1 MVSAGRPA
9 TVGGVPGTAPP
20 SEAGQRLQDRGADV
34 LQCRGRPSYFAV
46 GRRGRA
52 RCPNEQSKERMVRQ
66 FSQAPA
72 VTIDDT
78 ARLTDPVWDNAAQ
91 TPQLVQFSRR
101 TATGFDD
108 ITSEQFH
115 AEVVALAR
123 GLVASGVQPGDRVGL
138 MSKTRY
144 EWTLIDY
151 AIWACGAVTVPIY
164 ETSSTEQVQ
173 WILADSGAVGCF
185 TETAEHSATVR
196 EAAPALARLW
206 EIDGGD
212 LPTLVTLGASV
223 DPAEID
229 LRRKSGSADDPATI
243 VYTSGTTGRPKGCV
257 LTHRNM
263 LSDIGNAIPA
273 LDVLFHEGAS
283 TVLFLPLAHAFARLL
298 QLGVV
303 QGRVKTTHT
312 ADVKNL
318 VADLTAFRPTFLLS
332 VPRVFEKVYN
342 SARQKAHS
350 GGKGAIFDRAEA
362 VAIAY
367 SKALQTPGGPGLGL
381 KLRHT
386 VFDKLVYGKLR
397 AALGGRCHSAISGG
411 APLGDRLGH
420 FFRGVGLNVL
430 EGYGLTETSP
440 AITFNRAGAQRIG
453 TVGQPLPG
461 VTIAIADDGEVLARG
476 EVIFPGYWNNPAAT
490 AEAIDAEGWFHTGDL
505 GSLDDDGFLSIT
517 GRKKEII
524 VTAGGKNVAPAVLED
539 RVRAHALVS
548 QCMVVGD
555 RQPFIA
561 ALVTIDPEA
570 LPAWLA
576 ERGRPE
582 TAMAELREDA
592 DLRAEI
598 EAAVAEANKAVSQAE
613 GIKVFRI
620 LPRDFTEATGE
631 LTPSLKVKRAVVM
644 KEYAE
649 EIDAIY
655 RR

>member
-1 MVSAGRPA
+1 M
-9 TVGGVPGTAPP
+9 
-20 SEAGQRLQDRGADV
+20 
-34 LQCRGRPSYFAV
+34 
-46 GRRGRA
+46 
-52 RCPNEQSKERMVRQ
+52 RQ

-72 VTIDDT
+72 VIIDDT
-78 ARLTDPVWDNAAQ
+78 DRLTDPVWDNAAR
-91 TPQLVQFSRR
+91 TPRLVQFSRR
-101 TATGFDD
+101 AGTGWADV
-108 ITSEQFH
+108 TSAEFH

-123 GLVASGVQPGDRVGL
+123 GLVEAGVRPGDRVGL
-138 MSKTRY
+138 MSRTRF

-185 TETAEHSATVR
+185 TETAAHTATVR
-196 EAAPALARLW
+196 EAAPGLSRLW
-206 EIDGGD
+206 QIDGGD
-212 LPTLVTLGASV
+212 LSTLVTRGESV
-223 DPAEID
+223 DPAEIET
-229 LRRKSGSADDPATI
+229 RRKSGSADDPATI

-273 LDVLFHEGAS
+273 LDVLFQEGSS

-298 QLGVV
+298 QIGVV
-303 QGRVKTTHT
+303 QGRVRTSHT

-318 VADLTAFRPTFLLS
+318 VGDLGTFQPTFLLS

-342 SARQKAHS
+342 SAWQKAHGS
-350 GGKGAIFDRAEA
+350 GKGAIFDRAEA

-367 SKALQTPGGPGLGL
+367 SQALETPGGPGLSL
-381 KLRHT
+381 KIKHT

-411 APLGDRLGH
+411 APLGERLGH

-440 AITFNRAGAQRIG
+440 AITFNRADAQRIG

-461 VTIAIADDGEVLARG
+461 VTIAIADDGEILARG

-490 AEAIDAEGWFHTGDL
+490 AEAIDADGWFHTGDL
-505 GSLDDDGFLSIT
+505 GSLDADGFLRIT
-517 GRKKEII
+517 GRKKELI

-561 ALVTIDPEA
+561 ALVTVDPEA
-570 LPAWLA
+570 LPTWLA
-576 ERGRPE
+576 GRDRPD
-582 TAMAELREDA
+582 TPVSELVHDA

-598 EAAVAEANKAVSQAE
+598 QAAVTEANKAVSAAE
-613 GIKVFRI
+613 GIKVFTI

-655 RR
+655 HR